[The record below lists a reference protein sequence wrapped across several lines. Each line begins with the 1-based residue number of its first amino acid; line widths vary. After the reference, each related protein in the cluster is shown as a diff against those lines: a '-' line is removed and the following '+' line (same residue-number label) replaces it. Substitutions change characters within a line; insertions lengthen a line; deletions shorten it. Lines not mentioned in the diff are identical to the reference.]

1 MSFGGG
7 SKAPPPP
14 PPQPTPARQADA
26 GLPSDFN
33 APRGGVPESLITTS
47 SRGLSRKATTEKTSL
62 IGGSK

>member
-7 SKAPPPP
+7 GKAPTP

-26 GLPSDFN
+26 GLPSD
-33 APRGGVPESLITTS
+33 AAGRTTGVPESMITTA

>member
-7 SKAPPPP
+7 GSSYTP

-26 GLPSDFN
+26 GLPANPNGRS
-33 APRGGVPESLITTS
+33 GGVPESLITTA
-47 SRGLSRKATTEKTSL
+47 SRGLTRKAMTEKTSL

>member
-7 SKAPPPP
+7 SKAPTP

-33 APRGGVPESLITTS
+33 VQRTGVPESLITTS